1 MLKKKIEKKALSELL
16 KGIDSADMTESKEA
30 GLRLSKMADDHGL
43 NTRQFLDLAVDF
55 TAEDE
60 TKKLNEMGFSG
71 YEMAKVKLG
80 LPTKNDFGNQIQLS
94 NASNTFAMYAGAR
107 SMFKY
112 VIDDM
117 LRWASRQDSMQT
129 IDGLIAGSRTIQGR
143 EQVRQ
148 IIDLN
153 GTDTAKTFDIA
164 EMGNI
169 PVRDVRT
176 SDYSVKFGK
185 VGSGIRLSYEFMRN
199 SNIDVLTPFAARIAR
214 ELQLQKIDRC
224 KTVMLN
230 GDGHNPAAKVTKQV
244 ALDASANDGK
254 LHFDALVKHIIE
266 EAKRGIVVDRIAGN
280 FDAYEQWIKMFTPN
294 ANVTNNP
301 ENLANRGLAP
311 QFGTLSMFGPIQFV
325 LDTSVPEGK
334 LLCFNRAETIEELIS
349 EGSQLEEEQRFI
361 LNQTVVYTKTEDV
374 GYSLVYGDTRSVFD
388 FGSKS

>member
-55 TAEDE
+55 TAEEE

-153 GTDTAKTFDIA
+153 GTDAAKTFDIA

-176 SDYSVKFGK
+176 SD
-185 VGSGIRLSYEFMRN
+185 
-199 SNIDVLTPFAARIAR
+199 
-214 ELQLQKIDRC
+214 
-224 KTVMLN
+224 
-230 GDGHNPAAKVTKQV
+230 
-244 ALDASANDGK
+244 
-254 LHFDALVKHIIE
+254 
-266 EAKRGIVVDRIAGN
+266 
-280 FDAYEQWIKMFTPN
+280 
-294 ANVTNNP
+294 
-301 ENLANRGLAP
+301 
-311 QFGTLSMFGPIQFV
+311 
-325 LDTSVPEGK
+325 
-334 LLCFNRAETIEELIS
+334 
-349 EGSQLEEEQRFI
+349 
-361 LNQTVVYTKTEDV
+361 
-374 GYSLVYGDTRSVFD
+374 
-388 FGSKS
+388 